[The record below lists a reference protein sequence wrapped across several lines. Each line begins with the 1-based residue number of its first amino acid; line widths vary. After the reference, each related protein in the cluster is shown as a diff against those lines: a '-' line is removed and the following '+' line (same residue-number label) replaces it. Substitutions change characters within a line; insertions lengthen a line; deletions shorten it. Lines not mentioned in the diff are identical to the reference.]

1 MSKAQLKKHLVPPQ
15 YHSKAD
21 EADALGEAQYYTIHP
36 DLKHW

>member
-1 MSKAQLKKHLVPPQ
+1 MSKAQLKKHLVPSQ

-21 EADALGEAQYYTIHP
+21 KADALGKAQYHAIHP